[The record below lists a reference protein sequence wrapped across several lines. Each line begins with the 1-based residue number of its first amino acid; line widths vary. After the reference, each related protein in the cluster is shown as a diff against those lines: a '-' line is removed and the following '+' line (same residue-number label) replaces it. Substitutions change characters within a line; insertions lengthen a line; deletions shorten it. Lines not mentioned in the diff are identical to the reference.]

1 MNFSKASKYYV
12 KRSFKISSEN
22 FWMATTGEQAYR
34 ERYKR
39 TNEQARGDIRVEG
52 AGRAGSYI
60 SGGAEGRKAE
70 DRQSD
75 AS

>member
-1 MNFSKASKYYV
+1 
-12 KRSFKISSEN
+12 
-22 FWMATTGEQAYR
+22 MATTGEQTYR

-52 AGRAGSYI
+52 ASRAGSYI
-60 SGGAEGRKAE
+60 GSRTKGRGAE
-70 DRQSD
+70 DRRND

>member
-1 MNFSKASKYYV
+1 
-12 KRSFKISSEN
+12 
-22 FWMATTGEQAYR
+22 MAITGEQAYR

-60 SGGAEGRKAE
+60 SSRAGSYISSRAGSYISSRAEGRGAE
-70 DRQSD
+70 DR
-75 AS
+75 

>member
-1 MNFSKASKYYV
+1 
-12 KRSFKISSEN
+12 
-22 FWMATTGEQAYR
+22 MATTGEQAYR

-52 AGRAGSYI
+52 AGRAS
-60 SGGAEGRKAE
+60 SCMNSRAEGRRAE
-70 DRQSD
+70 DRRND

>member
-1 MNFSKASKYYV
+1 MTE
-12 KRSFKISSEN
+12 R
-22 FWMATTGEQAYR
+22 MATTDEQAYR

-52 AGRAGSYI
+52 ASKASSYI
-60 SGGAEGRKAE
+60 NSRAEGIKVE
-70 DRQSD
+70 DKRNN

>member
-1 MNFSKASKYYV
+1 MGFGGK
-12 KRSFKISSEN
+12 
-22 FWMATTGEQAYR
+22 MATTGEQAYR

-52 AGRAGSYI
+52 GSRAGSCT
-60 SGGAEGRKAE
+60 SSGAEGRGAE
-70 DRQSD
+70 DRRND

>member
-1 MNFSKASKYYV
+1 
-12 KRSFKISSEN
+12 
-22 FWMATTGEQAYR
+22 MATTDEQAYR

-52 AGRAGSYI
+52 SGRANSYI
-60 SGGAEGRKAE
+60 SNRAEGRGAE
-70 DRQSD
+70 DRRND